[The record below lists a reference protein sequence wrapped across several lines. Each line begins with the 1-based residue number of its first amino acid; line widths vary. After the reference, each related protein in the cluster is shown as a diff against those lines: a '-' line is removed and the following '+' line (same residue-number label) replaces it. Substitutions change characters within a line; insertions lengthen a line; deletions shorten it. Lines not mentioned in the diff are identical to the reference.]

1 MEMRK
6 AHSEAGQVDISDMW
20 PAVELTPAGVSQ
32 KLSMK
37 WAQDRIVELK
47 TCNLRFIR
55 AMDTAGVDPA
65 DLAGGFVRSFEFFG
79 TADGYL
85 TFTLQMLRK
94 GDCTP
99 RQLPSLFNAIS
110 QLVSSLGDAR
120 KQMLEMMP
128 EQLRRNVVETE
139 PEVYAGPEDIEEEM
153 AEIGRVK
160 IEKRK
165 VASARR
171 Q

>member
-1 MEMRK
+1 MRK

-20 PAVELTPAGVSQ
+20 PAVELTPAGVSR
-32 KLSMK
+32 KLSLK
-37 WAQDRIVELK
+37 WAQDKIVELK
-47 TCNLRFIR
+47 TCNLRFVR

-65 DLAGGFVRSFEFFG
+65 RLAADFAHSFEFFG

-85 TFTLQMLRK
+85 TVTLQMLRK

-99 RQLPSLFNAIS
+99 QQLPPLFNAIS
-110 QLVSSLGDAR
+110 QLVNSLGEAR
-120 KQMLEMMP
+120 RQMLEMMP
-128 EQLRRNVVETE
+128 EPLRRNVVETE
-139 PEVYAGPEDIEEEM
+139 PEIYAGPEDVEEEM
-153 AEIGRVK
+153 SEIGRVK

-165 VASARR
+165 VAVARR

>member
-1 MEMRK
+1 MRK

-32 KLSMK
+32 KLSLK

-65 DLAGGFVRSFEFFG
+65 ELAGDFTRSFEFFG

-85 TFTLQMLRK
+85 TVTLQMLRK
-94 GDCTP
+94 GDCTSK
-99 RQLPSLFNAIS
+99 QLPSLFNAIS
-110 QLVSSLGDAR
+110 QLVNSLGEAR
-120 KQMLEMMP
+120 RQMLDMMP
-128 EQLRRNVVETE
+128 EPLRRNVVETE
-139 PEVYAGPEDIEEEM
+139 PEIDAGPEDVEEEM
-153 AEIGRVK
+153 TEIGRVK
-160 IEKRK
+160 FEKRK
-165 VASARR
+165 VATARR